1 MNKEEKRKQFWDSIE
16 DDKGSWIEKARYR
29 RDNRSWLRKS
39 QRIAVRVLSVLNE
52 KGMQQKEL
60 AKAMDVSP
68 QQVSKIVKGKQNL
81 TLETISKLESVLGV
95 SLMEVPVHQFEMKV
109 EATKSFKV
117 TFGKDKKQVFANK
130 QDLQT
135 VNQDSWNPSE
145 ERNHLKL
152 VS

>member
-1 MNKEEKRKQFWDSIE
+1 MSDIRKKIEEIAV

-60 AKAMDVSP
+60 AEAMDVSP

-95 SLMEVPVHQFEMKV
+95 KLFEVPVPQFEMNV
-109 EATKSFKV
+109 ERKTVQTNLS
-117 TFGKDKKQVFANK
+117 KDKSAQVK
-130 QDLQT
+130 SRKDLAV
-135 VNQDSWNPSE
+135 VNMQLWTPSSE
-145 ERNHLKL
+145 EELAA
-152 VS
+152 

>member
-1 MNKEEKRKQFWDSIE
+1 MGEIRKKIE
-16 DDKGSWIEKARYR
+16 GIAVDDKDGWLEKAKYR

-39 QRIAVRVLSVLNE
+39 QRIAVRILSVLNE

-60 AKAMDVSP
+60 AEAMDVSP

-81 TLETISKLESVLGV
+81 TLETITKLEAVLGV
-95 SLMEVPVHQFEMKV
+95 TLLEVPKRQFEMKV
-109 EATKSFKV
+109 EATKSSKAN
-117 TFGKDKKQVFANK
+117 FGKIKKQVFANK

-135 VNQDSWNPSE
+135 ANQDSWNPSE
-145 ERNHLKL
+145 ERTPLKL